1 VHPKNLL
8 AAMAIASTSC
18 VVPSRLAAQDVTPA
32 PLEWIEAKDS
42 PDQLPVENRPLRPR
56 FPDDLRN
63 TPDPGY
69 VFLEVFTNEKGKRL
83 SLRPFSTLPAYEDAV
98 VKVTRD
104 WELKPGRRAGR
115 PVNTFTRE
123 LVIFNPASASP
134 QLATATPRLL
144 AAELVRDPTR
154 HAGKK
159 EGWVPPEVVWATV
172 SLDAAGGA
180 IGVKEAPTGMGEL
193 LEKAVRTWR
202 FAPARQAGVAVAA
215 DFRVPFIIVGA
226 GQRESLGTGAMT
238 PPRVKRQTRPEY
250 PVELRRSGLRGDVV
264 VDFVVDIEGRVTN
277 AFVVRSLN
285 PAFDE
290 PALTAIHQW
299 TFEPGR
305 KGDTPV
311 NTHMQVPIHFELQGR
326 WAGGD
331 TGLEVSGKVNQSDL
345 PPELRYEVAPK
356 PRGRV
361 RPVYPY
367 ALVRDGV
374 KGSATVKFLISETG
388 KVGYAEVVQATQPE
402 FGAAAVAMIEQWE
415 FEPALRGGR
424 PTQCVFSYTQEFS
437 PDDTNL
443 VPGVLDD
450 LLALE
455 RKHPERI
462 ISAGKLDAPLKLSAA
477 HPPSFPRSLYGRVA
491 KGDAVI
497 ELLVDEKGR
506 ARLPRIVSASDPA
519 FGWAALQAVE
529 TWRFD
534 PPKSGGKS
542 VVTRVRVPFE
552 FSSPPL
558 GQK

>member
-1 VHPKNLL
+1 MHPKTLL
-8 AAMAIASTSC
+8 AAIAIASTPL
-18 VVPSRLAAQDVTPA
+18 VVTSRLVAQDVTAA
-32 PLEWIEAKDS
+32 PLEWIEPMDA

-69 VFLEVFTNEKGKRL
+69 VIVEVFTTEKGKRL

-98 VKVTRD
+98 LHVSRD
-104 WELKPGRRAGR
+104 WDLKPGRRAGR

-123 LVIFNPASASP
+123 LVVFNPASASSK
-134 QLATATPRLL
+134 LATATPRLL
-144 AAELVRDPTR
+144 AAELVKDPTR

-180 IGVKEAPTGMGEL
+180 TGVKGAPAGLTEL

-215 DFRVPFIIVGA
+215 DLRVPFIIVGA
-226 GQRESLGTGAMT
+226 GQRDPMGTGVMT
-238 PPRVKRQTRPEY
+238 PPRVRRQTKPEY
-250 PVELRRSGLRGDVV
+250 PIEMRRSGMRGDVV
-264 VDFVVDIEGRVTN
+264 VDFVVDIEGRVTQ
-277 AFVVRSLN
+277 AYVVRSLN

-290 PALTAIHQW
+290 PALTAIRQW

-305 KGDTPV
+305 RGDTPV
-311 NTHMQVPIHFELQGR
+311 NTHSQVSIHFELQGR
-326 WAGGD
+326 WAGGE
-331 TGLEVSGKVNQSDL
+331 TGLEVGGKVDQTNL
-345 PPELRYEVAPK
+345 PPELRYDVAPK

-361 RPVYPY
+361 LPVYPY
-367 ALVRDGV
+367 GLVRDGV
-374 KGSATVKFLISETG
+374 KGSATVKFMISETG
-388 KVGYAEVVQATQPE
+388 KVSYAEVVKATQPE

-424 PTQCVFSYTQEFS
+424 PTQSVFSYTQEFS

-443 VPGVLDD
+443 VPAVLDD

-462 ISAGKLDAPLKLSAA
+462 VSAGKLDAAPKLTAA
-477 HPPSFPRSLYGRVA
+477 HPPGFPRSLYGRVA
-491 KGDAVI
+491 KGTAMI

-534 PPKSGGKS
+534 PPVSGGKS

-552 FSSPPL
+552 FSSPPIDP
-558 GQK
+558 K

>member
-1 VHPKNLL
+1 MHPKTLL
-8 AAMAIASTSC
+8 AAIVIASTSI
-18 VVPSRLAAQDVTPA
+18 VFTSRLASQDVTA
-32 PLEWIEAKDS
+32 TPLEWIEPKDA
-42 PDQLPVENRPLRPR
+42 PDQLPVENSPLRPR
-56 FPDDLRN
+56 FPEDLRN

-69 VFLEVFTNEKGKRL
+69 VILEVFTTEKGKRL

-98 VKVTRD
+98 LHVARD
-104 WELKPGRRAGR
+104 WDFKPGRRAGR
-115 PVNTFTRE
+115 PVNTFTRGM
-123 LVIFNPASASP
+123 VIFNPASASP
-134 QLATATPRLL
+134 KLATATPRLL
-144 AAELVRDPTR
+144 AAELVRDPSR
-154 HAGKK
+154 HGGKK
-159 EGWVPPEVVWATV
+159 DGWVAPEVVWATV
-172 SLDAAGGA
+172 SLDAAGRA
-180 IGVKEAPTGMGEL
+180 TGVKDAPAGMAEL
-193 LEKAVRTWR
+193 LEKAVQTWR

-215 DFRVPFIIVGA
+215 DLRVPFIIVGA
-226 GQRESLGTGAMT
+226 GQREPMGTGAMT
-238 PPRVKRQTRPEY
+238 PPRVKRQPKPEY
-250 PVELRRSGLRGDVV
+250 PIEMRRSGMRGDVV
-264 VDFVVDIEGRVTN
+264 VDFVVDIEGRVTK

-290 PALTAIHQW
+290 PALTAIRQW

-311 NTHMQVPIHFELQGR
+311 NTHSQVSIHFELSGR
-326 WAGGD
+326 WEGGE
-331 TGLEVSGKVNQSDL
+331 TGLEVGGKVNQSDL
-345 PPELRYEVAPK
+345 PEELRYDVAPK

-361 RPVYPY
+361 LPVYPY
-367 ALVRDGV
+367 ALVRDSV
-374 KGSATVKFLISETG
+374 KGSATVKFMISETG
-388 KVGYAEVVQATQPE
+388 KVSYAEVVKATQPE

-424 PTQCVFSYTQEFS
+424 PTQSVFSYTQEFS

-443 VPGVLDD
+443 VPGALDD

-462 ISAGKLDAPLKLSAA
+462 MGAGKLDAPPKLSAA

-491 KGDAVI
+491 KGTALI

-506 ARLPRIVSASDPA
+506 ARLPLIVTASDPA
-519 FGWAALQAVE
+519 FGWAALQAVD

-552 FSSPPL
+552 FSSPPIE
-558 GQK
+558 KK

>member
-1 VHPKNLL
+1 MHPKTLL
-8 AAMAIASTSC
+8 AAIAIASTPL
-18 VVPSRLAAQDVTPA
+18 VVTSRLVAQDVTAA
-32 PLEWIEAKDS
+32 PLEWIEPMDA

-69 VFLEVFTNEKGKRL
+69 VIVEVFTTEKGKRL

-98 VKVTRD
+98 LHVSRD
-104 WELKPGRRAGR
+104 WDLKPGRRAGR

-123 LVIFNPASASP
+123 LVVFNPASASSK
-134 QLATATPRLL
+134 LATATPRLL
-144 AAELVRDPTR
+144 AAELVKDPTR

-172 SLDAAGGA
+172 SLDAAGG
-180 IGVKEAPTGMGEL
+180 E
-193 LEKAVRTWR
+193 
-202 FAPARQAGVAVAA
+202 
-215 DFRVPFIIVGA
+215 
-226 GQRESLGTGAMT
+226 
-238 PPRVKRQTRPEY
+238 
-250 PVELRRSGLRGDVV
+250 
-264 VDFVVDIEGRVTN
+264 
-277 AFVVRSLN
+277 
-285 PAFDE
+285 
-290 PALTAIHQW
+290 
-299 TFEPGR
+299 
-305 KGDTPV
+305 
-311 NTHMQVPIHFELQGR
+311 
-326 WAGGD
+326 
-331 TGLEVSGKVNQSDL
+331 TGLEVGGKVDQTNL
-345 PPELRYEVAPK
+345 PPELRYDVAPK

-361 RPVYPY
+361 LPVYPY
-367 ALVRDGV
+367 GLVRDGV
-374 KGSATVKFLISETG
+374 KGSATVKFMISETG
-388 KVGYAEVVQATQPE
+388 KVSYAEVVKATQPE

-424 PTQCVFSYTQEFS
+424 PTQSVFSYTQEFS

-443 VPGVLDD
+443 VPAVLDD

-462 ISAGKLDAPLKLSAA
+462 VSAGKLDAAPKLTAA
-477 HPPSFPRSLYGRVA
+477 HPPGFPRSLYGRVA
-491 KGDAVI
+491 KGTAMI

-534 PPKSGGKS
+534 PPVSGGKS

-552 FSSPPL
+552 FSSPPIDP
-558 GQK
+558 K